1 MRTLPL
7 LGPAAL
13 TLAAAAV
20 LPCAAPALAHGDA
33 VRLDVGDAPGGHV
46 RTEASWADDRTPVA
60 DGFDGTLAATAPDG
74 RSAGPWRLV
83 GLPDRP
89 GTYTTREALP
99 AGHWR
104 ISVGCERP
112 APGRGERELDVEAA
126 TFAAGSEPPSSQPST
141 VLPLAAVARGP
152 VHETTDEATTWA
164 AVGTATAAVLLVI
177 TGLWLRRRPRW

>member
-7 LGPAAL
+7 LGPVAL

-20 LPCAAPALAHGDA
+20 LPCAAPALARGDS

-46 RTEASWADDRTPVA
+46 RAQASWADDRTPVS

-74 RSAGPWRLV
+74 RSAGPWQLV
-83 GLPDRP
+83 GLPDWP

-104 ISVGCERP
+104 ISVGCAQP
-112 APGRGERELDVEAA
+112 APGRGERELDVEAVS
-126 TFAAGSEPPSSQPST
+126 FGVGSAEPSS
-141 VLPLAAVARGP
+141 VLPLTAAARRP
-152 VHETTDEATTWA
+152 AHESTDEATTWA
-164 AVGTATAAVLLVI
+164 AVGTATAAVLLVT